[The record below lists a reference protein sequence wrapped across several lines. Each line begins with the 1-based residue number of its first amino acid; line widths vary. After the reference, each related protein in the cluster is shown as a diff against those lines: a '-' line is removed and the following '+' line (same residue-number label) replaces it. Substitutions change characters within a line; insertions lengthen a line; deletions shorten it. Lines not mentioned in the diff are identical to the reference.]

1 MAAALTTAPHAA
13 PGIDADLWEW
23 REMIAS
29 PLPDLRCGRC
39 GSTHWDLAHPNDPDD
54 VVAIA

>member
-1 MAAALTTAPHAA
+1 
-13 PGIDADLWEW
+13 
-23 REMIAS
+23 MIAS
-29 PLPDLRCGRC
+29 LLPDLRCGRC